1 MKLTFHERANGYFN
15 SYTCSLFKWV
25 VFVHLNSINECLLL
39 ISHDNHNILNSF
51 MKPSEP
57 NRRKNRNTAG
67 SSASNGTNL
76 APVVRKRKSPSPAP
90 ASVHPDLNNPDGQLP
105 EFACKV
111 CGRLVALFLR
121 SMLKHDQHH
130 LAYELTFHWVI
141 SSLAR
146 LWYRLRSQ
154 GLCLSK
160 ASTKL
165 MYSFNIWVI
174 WSQLTTH
181 FNRYSTHL
189 NTFYNINI
197 HI

>member
-1 MKLTFHERANGYFN
+1 M
-15 SYTCSLFKWV
+15 
-25 VFVHLNSINECLLL
+25 HLNSINECLLL

-67 SSASNGTNL
+67 SSASNGTNS

-121 SMLKHDQHH
+121 STLKHDQYH
-130 LAYELTFHWVI
+130 LAYELIFH
-141 SSLAR
+141 
-146 LWYRLRSQ
+146 
-154 GLCLSK
+154 
-160 ASTKL
+160 
-165 MYSFNIWVI
+165 
-174 WSQLTTH
+174 
-181 FNRYSTHL
+181 
-189 NTFYNINI
+189 
-197 HI
+197 